1 MERILPLTSE
11 QISLVEENISVID
24 TVIFSRIIY
33 DNNSYGLEYD
43 DIFQEGALLLCKA
56 AMKYDN
62 QKNCSFKAFAY
73 IVIWNGLISYCK
85 KINKKKKDY
94 IKYTEGLKATDITL
108 SYDAFQKEKIIE
120 IEVLLF
126 LENLKKQYSG
136 TVALGIEALIWKVKG
151 LTGSEIADKYNVK
164 PNLVGAW
171 ISRALKKLRQN
182 SVFNLYTEDFQ
193 NRKAS

>member
-1 MERILPLTSE
+1 MERTIPLTAG
-11 QISLVEENISVID
+11 QIGLVEDNISVIN

-33 DNNSYGLEYD
+33 DNNTYGLEYD

-56 AMKYDN
+56 AMKYDD
-62 QKNCSFKAFAY
+62 QQNCSFKAFAY
-73 IVIWNGLISYCK
+73 IVILNGLISYCK
-85 KINKKKKDY
+85 KASKKKKDY
-94 IKYTEGLKATDITL
+94 FKYTDTFNWTDITL
-108 SYDAFQKEKIIE
+108 SYNAFQKEKIVE
-120 IEVLLF
+120 IEVLFF

-136 TVALGIEALIWKVKG
+136 TAALGIEALMWKVKG

-182 SVFNLYTEDFQ
+182 SVFNLYMEDFRD
-193 NRKAS
+193 RKAS

>member
-1 MERILPLTSE
+1 M
-11 QISLVEENISVID
+11 Q
-24 TVIFSRIIY
+24 
-33 DNNSYGLEYD
+33 
-43 DIFQEGALLLCKA
+43 
-56 AMKYDN
+56 
-62 QKNCSFKAFAY
+62 
-73 IVIWNGLISYCK
+73 
-85 KINKKKKDY
+85 INKKKKDY

-136 TVALGIEALIWKVKG
+136 TAALGIEALIWKVKG

-193 NRKAS
+193 NRKVS

>member
-62 QKNCSFKAFAY
+62 QKNCSFKAFA
-73 IVIWNGLISYCK
+73 
-85 KINKKKKDY
+85 NKQ
-94 IKYTEGLKATDITL
+94 E
-108 SYDAFQKEKIIE
+108 KE
-120 IEVLLF
+120 
-126 LENLKKQYSG
+126 
-136 TVALGIEALIWKVKG
+136 
-151 LTGSEIADKYNVK
+151 
-164 PNLVGAW
+164 
-171 ISRALKKLRQN
+171 R
-182 SVFNLYTEDFQ
+182 LY
-193 NRKAS
+193 

>member
-1 MERILPLTSE
+1 MKRIIPLTAV
-11 QISLVEENISVID
+11 QIGLVEDNISVIN
-24 TVIFSRIIY
+24 TVIFSKIIY
-33 DNNSYGLEYD
+33 DNNTYGLEYD

-73 IVIWNGLISYCK
+73 IVILNGLISYCK
-85 KINKKKKDY
+85 KTGKKNKEFF
-94 IKYTEGLKATDITL
+94 KYTEDLKKTYITL
-108 SYDAFQKEKIIE
+108 SYNAFQKDKIVE
-120 IEVLLF
+120 IEVLFF

-136 TVALGIEALIWKVKG
+136 TAALGIDALMWKVKG

-193 NRKAS
+193 NRKVS

>member
-1 MERILPLTSE
+1 MERIIPLTSE
-11 QISLVEENISVID
+11 QIKLVEDNISVINA
-24 TVIFSRIIY
+24 VIFSRIIY
-33 DNNSYGLEYD
+33 DNATYGLEYD
-43 DIFQEGALLLCKA
+43 DVFQEGALLLFKA

-73 IVIWNGLISYCK
+73 IVILNGLISYCK

-94 IKYTEGLKATDITL
+94 IKYTEDLKAADINL
-108 SYDAFQKEKIIE
+108 FYDAFHKEKIIE

-136 TVALGIEALIWKVKG
+136 TAALGIEALMWKVRG
-151 LTGSEIADKYNVK
+151 LTGSEIANMYSVE

-182 SVFNLYTEDFQ
+182 SVFNLYTEDFH

>member
-85 KINKKKKDY
+85 KINKKKKDC
-94 IKYTEGLKATDITL
+94 IKYTEGLNAADITL

-120 IEVLLF
+120 IEVLFF
-126 LENLKKQYSG
+126 LENLKNQYSG
-136 TVALGIEALIWKVKG
+136 TAELGIEALMWKVKG